1 MNQDST
7 QDAHT
12 QGMPTQ
18 DGRGS
23 APDAGDT
30 AGGAPHATPSRARR
44 VIDQIMQDASERE
57 RAIFSQRTFGDEP
70 ILRTGADLRREREA
84 TPPAPGATTTPAAPA
99 ATPTGTGTAG
109 AAGTHPAPLP
119 GASGREER
127 AALRRAAR
135 AELPPRPR
143 PTHDDALRQRSWLD
157 ELDAPLD
164 ADGPSSGWPYDGWSW
179 PHPDVAPAH
188 PRQGARKASARTG
201 SNLPQTL
208 RELRQLETE
217 PQPNGTRL
225 TGVSLFVAQAR
236 LAASY
241 EDDSAPSPFG
251 VRYRY
256 SVSYRDLSDE
266 ELRGYFAWRTAWR
279 AHREDRIPYTYGHI
293 LAAELVNGIGAEPGM
308 PCLQELVRLRD
319 RATELDADGMSS
331 GLAFD
336 ARRWIRDYA
345 VLHNLPAELATTADE
360 RAFAQAVATLRTA
373 ERAVLCETGARDLTP
388 KDMPA
393 HVPTDADVWKAMA
406 ALSSYN
412 VERSPFLRNNPQ
424 SAAAVGAAVFRAL
437 ARHCG
442 KRRKT
447 NLVDGLVGWES
458 NVGWFPF
465 PDLPCTLPK
474 ELPSPTYRIDAC
486 TRVTTLAGRWFIRR
500 GYEHAGKS
508 RDLGRI
514 LRAMDRQMREDWDDP
529 RTLKPRPLAK
539 YLEKIIVQASAE
551 QRQRELE
558 AESRKIT
565 IDLSKLGGIRAAAAT
580 TREALLVDEEIEDE
594 PAATTAPAPSSPAPT
609 ASAPMAHPVHAGEKN
624 AAPSVANPTATDG
637 TTATA
642 TSPAS
647 PNPVAA
653 ENGQTPCDLDFLEL
667 KVIARVSEG
676 KPFSDL
682 LGPGKPMASVLVDS
696 INEKL
701 FDELGDTAIEYVDGE
716 PRLVPD
722 YVEDVRDICGL

>member
-1 MNQDST
+1 MDQD
-7 QDAHT
+7 HK
-12 QGMPTQ
+12 QGGRTRGTSAQ
-18 DGRGS
+18 DGRGDS
-23 APDAGDT
+23 PAAID
-30 AGGAPHATPSRARR
+30 SRARQ
-44 VIDQIMQDASERE
+44 VIDRILQGASERE

-84 TPPAPGATTTPAAPA
+84 TASAAAPSAAPA
-99 ATPTGTGTAG
+99 DAG
-109 AAGTHPAPLP
+109 ATGMRPAPLP

-188 PRQGARKASARTG
+188 PRQGSRKASARAG

-208 RELRQLETE
+208 HELRQLETE
-217 PQPNGTRL
+217 PQSNGTRL

-256 SVSYRDLSDE
+256 SVSYRDLSNE

-308 PCLQELVRLRD
+308 PCLQELIRLHD

-345 VLHNLPAELATTADE
+345 VLHNLPAELATSADE

-373 ERAVLCETGARDLTP
+373 ERAVLCEAGARGLTP

-486 TRVTTLAGRWFIRR
+486 TRVTTLTGRWFIRR

-529 RTLKPRPLAK
+529 RALKPRPLAK

-551 QRQRELE
+551 QRQRELD
-558 AESRKIT
+558 AESRKIV

-594 PAATTAPAPSSPAPT
+594 PAAPAPAAPVPT
-609 ASAPMAHPVHAGEKN
+609 AQPSHAGEKG
-624 AAPSVANPTATDG
+624 AAPSA
-637 TTATA
+637 A
-642 TSPAS
+642 TSPLAGGTIS
-647 PNPVAA
+647 ADAPAA
-653 ENGQTPCDLDFLEL
+653 QGGPDDAAGGDMSCGLNGLEL
-667 KVIARVSEG
+667 EVIARVSEG
-676 KPFSDL
+676 RGFSDL
-682 LGPGKPMASVLVDS
+682 LGPGRPMASVLVDS

>member
-179 PHPDVAPAH
+179 PHPDVAPSH
-188 PRQGARKASARTG
+188 SRQGSRKASARAG

-293 LAAELVNGIGAEPGM
+293 LAAELVNGIGAKPGM

-319 RATELDADGMSS
+319 RATELDADGMAS

-345 VLHNLPAELATTADE
+345 VLHNLPAELATSADE

-373 ERAVLCETGARDLTP
+373 EQAVLCEAGARDLTP

-437 ARHCG
+437 AKHCG

-508 RDLGRI
+508 RELGRI
-514 LRAMDRQMREDWDDP
+514 LRAMDRQMREDWDNP
-529 RTLKPRPLAK
+529 RALKPRPLAK

-551 QRQRELE
+551 ERQRELE
-558 AESRKIT
+558 AESRKIV

-594 PAATTAPAPSSPAPT
+594 PATPAPT
-609 ASAPMAHPVHAGEKN
+609 PTPATPVPVAHPAYAGEKST
-624 AAPSVANPTATDG
+624 APSVANPTATDG
-637 TTATA
+637 TTAAA

-653 ENGQTPCDLDFLEL
+653 EDGQTPCGLDSLEL

-676 KPFSDL
+676 RPFSDL

-722 YVEDVRDICGL
+722 YVEDVRALCGL

>member
-1 MNQDST
+1 M
-7 QDAHT
+7 
-12 QGMPTQ
+12 
-18 DGRGS
+18 
-23 APDAGDT
+23 
-30 AGGAPHATPSRARR
+30 
-44 VIDQIMQDASERE
+44 
-57 RAIFSQRTFGDEP
+57 
-70 ILRTGADLRREREA
+70 
-84 TPPAPGATTTPAAPA
+84 
-99 ATPTGTGTAG
+99 
-109 AAGTHPAPLP
+109 
-119 GASGREER
+119 
-127 AALRRAAR
+127 
-135 AELPPRPR
+135 
-143 PTHDDALRQRSWLD
+143 
-157 ELDAPLD
+157 
-164 ADGPSSGWPYDGWSW
+164 
-179 PHPDVAPAH
+179 
-188 PRQGARKASARTG
+188 
-201 SNLPQTL
+201 
-208 RELRQLETE
+208 
-217 PQPNGTRL
+217 
-225 TGVSLFVAQAR
+225 SLFVAQAR
-236 LAASY
+236 LAAGY

-266 ELRGYFAWRTAWR
+266 ELRGYFSWRTAWR

-345 VLHNLPAELATTADE
+345 VLHNLPAELATSADE

-373 ERAVLCETGARDLTP
+373 ERAVLCEAGARGLTP

-424 SAAAVGAAVFRAL
+424 SAAAVGAAVFRTL
-437 ARHCG
+437 AKHCG

-458 NVGWFPF
+458 SVGWFPF

-486 TRVTTLAGRWFIRR
+486 TRVTTLAGRWFIYR
-500 GYEHAGKS
+500 GYEHVGKS

-529 RTLKPRPLAK
+529 RALKPRPLAK
-539 YLEKIIVQASAE
+539 YLEKIVVQASAE
-551 QRQRELE
+551 ERQRELE
-558 AESRKIT
+558 AESRKIV

-594 PAATTAPAPSSPAPT
+594 PAATTAPTPSSPAPVT
-609 ASAPMAHPVHAGEKN
+609 PAPVAQDAPSPQDASAPTAHPAHEGEKS
-624 AAPSVANPTATDG
+624 AAPSVATPTAADG
-637 TTATA
+637 TPAIV

-647 PNPVAA
+647 PSPVT
-653 ENGQTPCDLDFLEL
+653 EGDGQTPCGLDSLEL

>member
-1 MNQDST
+1 MRDERVR
-7 QDAHT
+7 
-12 QGMPTQ
+12 
-18 DGRGS
+18 DGRDGT
-23 APDAGDT
+23 PDEGD
-30 AGGAPHATPSRARR
+30 SRARQVLDR
-44 VIDQIMQDASERE
+44 IMRGASERE

-70 ILRTGADLRREREA
+70 ILRTGADLRRERKAAASAASETTSAAVHVHA
-84 TPPAPGATTTPAAPA
+84 THASRATHADAADARPV
-99 ATPTGTGTAG
+99 
-109 AAGTHPAPLP
+109 PLP
-119 GASGREER
+119 GAPGREER

-164 ADGPSSGWPYDGWSW
+164 ADEPSSGWPYDGWSW
-179 PHPDVAPAH
+179 PHPDAAPSR
-188 PRQGARKASARTG
+188 PRQGTRKTAARAND
-201 SNLPQTL
+201 NLPQTL

-217 PQPNGTRL
+217 SQPDGTRL
-225 TGVSLFVAQAR
+225 TGISLFVAQAR
-236 LAASY
+236 LAAGY

-256 SVSYRDLSDE
+256 SVSYRDLSND
-266 ELRGYFAWRTAWR
+266 ELRGYFAWRTTWR

-293 LAAELVNGIGAEPGM
+293 LAAELVNGVGVDPGM
-308 PCLQELVRLRD
+308 PCLKELIRLRD
-319 RATELDADGMSS
+319 RAAELDSDGMAS

-336 ARRWIRDYA
+336 ARHWIRDYA
-345 VLHNLPAELATTADE
+345 VLHNLPAEFATSADE

-373 ERAVLCETGARDLTP
+373 ERAALCEAGARDLTP
-388 KDMPA
+388 QDMPA
-393 HVPTDADVWKAMA
+393 HVPSDADVWKAMA

-486 TRVTTLAGRWFIRR
+486 TRVTTLTGRWFIRR

-529 RTLKPRPLAK
+529 RALKPRPLAK

-551 QRQRELE
+551 QRQRELD
-558 AESRKIT
+558 AESRKIV

-594 PAATTAPAPSSPAPT
+594 PATTPAPTPAPVAPAPA
-609 ASAPMAHPVHAGEKN
+609 AHPAYADEKS
-624 AAPSVANPTATDG
+624 AAPSA
-637 TTATA
+637 A
-642 TSPAS
+642 TSPLAGGTIS
-647 PNPVAA
+647 ADAPAA
-653 ENGQTPCDLDFLEL
+653 QGGPDDAAGGDMPCGLDGLEL
-667 KVIARVSEG
+667 EVIARVSEG
-676 KPFSDL
+676 RGFSDL
-682 LGPGKPMASVLVDS
+682 LGPGRPMASVLVDS

-716 PRLVPD
+716 PLLVPD

>member
-1 MNQDST
+1 M
-7 QDAHT
+7 
-12 QGMPTQ
+12 
-18 DGRGS
+18 
-23 APDAGDT
+23 
-30 AGGAPHATPSRARR
+30 ATSR
-44 VIDQIMQDASERE
+44 SC
-57 RAIFSQRTFGDEP
+57 
-70 ILRTGADLRREREA
+70 
-84 TPPAPGATTTPAAPA
+84 APA
-99 ATPTGTGTAG
+99 QTCV
-109 AAGTHPAPLP
+109 
-119 GASGREER
+119 ASARPR
-127 AALRRAAR
+127 RPQPHRPQPALRRAAR

-179 PHPDVAPAH
+179 PHPDVAPSH
-188 PRQGARKASARTG
+188 SRQGARKASARAG

-208 RELRQLETE
+208 RELRRLETE

-236 LAASY
+236 LAAGY

-345 VLHNLPAELATTADE
+345 VLHNLPAELATSADE

-373 ERAVLCETGARDLTP
+373 ERAVLSEAGARGLTP
-388 KDMPA
+388 KDMPT

-424 SAAAVGAAVFRAL
+424 SAAAVGAAAFRAL
-437 ARHCG
+437 AKHCG

-486 TRVTTLAGRWFIRR
+486 TRVTTLAGRWFIYR
-500 GYEHAGKS
+500 GYEHVGKS

-529 RTLKPRPLAK
+529 RALKPRPLAK

-551 QRQRELE
+551 ERQRELE
-558 AESRKIT
+558 AESRKIV

-594 PAATTAPAPSSPAPT
+594 PAATTAPTPSSPAPT

-624 AAPSVANPTATDG
+624 AAPSVANPTATDA
-637 TTATA
+637 TTAAA

-653 ENGQTPCDLDFLEL
+653 EDGQTPCGLDFLEL

-682 LGPGKPMASVLVDS
+682 LGLGKPMASVLVDS

>member
-1 MNQDST
+1 
-7 QDAHT
+7 
-12 QGMPTQ
+12 
-18 DGRGS
+18 
-23 APDAGDT
+23 
-30 AGGAPHATPSRARR
+30 
-44 VIDQIMQDASERE
+44 
-57 RAIFSQRTFGDEP
+57 
-70 ILRTGADLRREREA
+70 
-84 TPPAPGATTTPAAPA
+84 APA
-99 ATPTGTGTAG
+99 GQY
-109 AAGTHPAPLP
+109 APP
-119 GASGREER
+119 PRP
-127 AALRRAAR
+127 RRPP

-143 PTHDDALRQRSWLD
+143 PTHGDARRQRSWLD

-179 PHPDVAPAH
+179 PHPDAAPSR
-188 PRQGARKASARTG
+188 PRQDARKAAARAG

-208 RELRQLETE
+208 RELRRLETS
-217 PQPNGTRL
+217 PQLDGTRL
-225 TGVSLFVAQAR
+225 TGVSLFVAQAC
-236 LAASY
+236 LAADY

-256 SVSYRDLSDE
+256 SVSYRDLSNE
-266 ELRGYFAWRTAWR
+266 ELRGYFAWRTTWR

-293 LAAELVNGIGAEPGM
+293 LAAELVNGVGAKPGM
-308 PCLQELVRLRD
+308 PCLKELIRLRD
-319 RATELDADGMSS
+319 RAAELDSDGMASD
-331 GLAFD
+331 LAFD

-345 VLHNLPAELATTADE
+345 VLHNLPAELATSADE
-360 RAFAQAVATLRTA
+360 RAFAKAVATLRTA
-373 ERAVLCETGARDLTP
+373 ERAVLCEAGARDLTP
-388 KDMPA
+388 QDMPA
-393 HVPTDADVWKAMA
+393 HVPSDADVWKAMA

-529 RTLKPRPLAK
+529 RALKPRPLAK

-558 AESRKIT
+558 AESRKIV

-594 PAATTAPAPSSPAPT
+594 PAAPAPAAPVPT
-609 ASAPMAHPVHAGEKN
+609 AQPSHAGEKGI
-624 AAPSVANPTATDG
+624 APSA
-637 TTATA
+637 A
-642 TSPAS
+642 TSPLAGGTIS
-647 PNPVAA
+647 ADAPAA
-653 ENGQTPCDLDFLEL
+653 QGGPDDAAGGDMPCGLDELEL
-667 KVIARVSEG
+667 EVIARVSEG
-676 KPFSDL
+676 RGFSDL

-716 PRLVPD
+716 PRLVAD

>member
-1 MNQDST
+1 MRDERVR
-7 QDAHT
+7 
-12 QGMPTQ
+12 
-18 DGRGS
+18 DGRDGT
-23 APDAGDT
+23 PDEGD
-30 AGGAPHATPSRARR
+30 SRARQVLDR
-44 VIDQIMQDASERE
+44 IMRGASERE

-70 ILRTGADLRREREA
+70 ILRTGADLRRERKAAASAASETTSAAVHVHA
-84 TPPAPGATTTPAAPA
+84 THASRATHADAADA
-99 ATPTGTGTAG
+99 ADAR
-109 AAGTHPAPLP
+109 PAPLP

-188 PRQGARKASARTG
+188 PRQGSRKASARAG

-256 SVSYRDLSDE
+256 SVSYRDLSNE

-308 PCLQELVRLRD
+308 PCLQELIRLHD

-331 GLAFD
+331 GLALD

-345 VLHNLPAELATTADE
+345 VLHDLPAELATSADE

-373 ERAVLCETGARDLTP
+373 ERAVLCEAGARGLTP

-406 ALSSYN
+406 ALSTYN
-412 VERSPFLRNNPQ
+412 VERSPFLRNTPQ
-424 SAAAVGAAVFRAL
+424 PAAAVGAAAFRAL
-437 ARHCG
+437 AKHCG

-486 TRVTTLAGRWFIRR
+486 TRVTTLAGRWFICR

-529 RTLKPRPLAK
+529 RALKPRPLAK

-558 AESRKIT
+558 AESRKIV
-565 IDLSKLGGIRAAAAT
+565 IDLSKLGDIRAAAAT

-594 PAATTAPAPSSPAPT
+594 PAAPAPAAPVPT
-609 ASAPMAHPVHAGEKN
+609 AQPSHAGEKGV
-624 AAPSVANPTATDG
+624 APSA
-637 TTATA
+637 A
-642 TSPAS
+642 TSPLAGGTIS
-647 PNPVAA
+647 ADAPAA
-653 ENGQTPCDLDFLEL
+653 QGGPDDAAGGDMPCGLNGLEL
-667 KVIARVSEG
+667 EVIARVSEG
-676 KPFSDL
+676 RGFSDL
-682 LGPGKPMASVLVDS
+682 LGPGRPMASVLVDS

>member
-1 MNQDST
+1 MDQDPMR
-7 QDAHT
+7 DERVR
-12 QGMPTQ
+12 
-18 DGRGS
+18 DGRDGT
-23 APDAGDT
+23 PDEGD
-30 AGGAPHATPSRARR
+30 SRARQVLDR
-44 VIDQIMQDASERE
+44 IMRGASERE

-70 ILRTGADLRREREA
+70 ILRTGADLRRERKAAASAASETTSAAVHVHA
-84 TPPAPGATTTPAAPA
+84 THASRATHADAADARPV
-99 ATPTGTGTAG
+99 
-109 AAGTHPAPLP
+109 PLP
-119 GASGREER
+119 GAPGREER

-164 ADGPSSGWPYDGWSW
+164 ADEPSSGWPYDGWTW
-179 PHPDVAPAH
+179 PHPDAAPSR
-188 PRQGARKASARTG
+188 PRQGTRKTAARAND
-201 SNLPQTL
+201 NLPQTL
-208 RELRQLETE
+208 RELRRLETE
-217 PQPNGTRL
+217 SQPDGTRL
-225 TGVSLFVAQAR
+225 TGISLFVAQAR
-236 LAASY
+236 LAAGY

-256 SVSYRDLSDE
+256 NVSYRDLSND
-266 ELRGYFAWRTAWR
+266 ELRGYFAWRTTWR

-293 LAAELVNGIGAEPGM
+293 LAAELVNGVGVDPGM
-308 PCLQELVRLRD
+308 PCLKELIRLRD
-319 RATELDADGMSS
+319 RAAELDSDGMAS

-336 ARRWIRDYA
+336 ARHWIRDYA
-345 VLHNLPAELATTADE
+345 VLHNLPAEFATSADE

-373 ERAVLCETGARDLTP
+373 ERAVLCEAGARDLTP
-388 KDMPA
+388 QDMPA
-393 HVPTDADVWKAMA
+393 HVPSDADVWKAMA
-406 ALSSYN
+406 TLSSYN

-486 TRVTTLAGRWFIRR
+486 TRVTTLAGRWFICR

-529 RTLKPRPLAK
+529 RALKPRPLAK

-558 AESRKIT
+558 AESRKIV

-594 PAATTAPAPSSPAPT
+594 PNAPAPAAPVPAAPAPT
-609 ASAPMAHPVHAGEKN
+609 AQPSHAGEKGV
-624 AAPSVANPTATDG
+624 APSA
-637 TTATA
+637 A
-642 TSPAS
+642 TSPLAGGTIS
-647 PNPVAA
+647 ADAPAA
-653 ENGQTPCDLDFLEL
+653 QGGPDDAAGGDMSCGLNGLEL
-667 KVIARVSEG
+667 EVIARVSEG
-676 KPFSDL
+676 RGFSDL
-682 LGPGKPMASVLVDS
+682 LGPGRPMASVLVDS

>member
-1 MNQDST
+1 MRDERVR
-7 QDAHT
+7 
-12 QGMPTQ
+12 
-18 DGRGS
+18 DGRDGT
-23 APDAGDT
+23 PDEGD
-30 AGGAPHATPSRARR
+30 SRARQVLDR
-44 VIDQIMQDASERE
+44 IMRGASERE

-70 ILRTGADLRREREA
+70 ILRTGADLRRERKAAASAASETTSAAVHVHA
-84 TPPAPGATTTPAAPA
+84 THASRATHATHADAADA
-99 ATPTGTGTAG
+99 R
-109 AAGTHPAPLP
+109 PAPLP

-188 PRQGARKASARTG
+188 PRQGSRKASARAG

-208 RELRQLETE
+208 HELRQLETE

-256 SVSYRDLSDE
+256 SVSYRDLSNE

-308 PCLQELVRLRD
+308 PCLQELIRLHD

-345 VLHNLPAELATTADE
+345 VLHNLPAELATSADE

-373 ERAVLCETGARDLTP
+373 ERAVLCEAGARGLTP

-486 TRVTTLAGRWFIRR
+486 TRVTTLTGRWFIRR

-529 RTLKPRPLAK
+529 RALKPRPLAK

-551 QRQRELE
+551 QRQRELD
-558 AESRKIT
+558 AESRKIV

-594 PAATTAPAPSSPAPT
+594 PAAPAPAAPVPT
-609 ASAPMAHPVHAGEKN
+609 AQPSHAGEKG
-624 AAPSVANPTATDG
+624 AAPSA
-637 TTATA
+637 A
-642 TSPAS
+642 TSPLAGGDMS
-647 PNPVAA
+647 CGL
-653 ENGQTPCDLDFLEL
+653 NGLEL
-667 KVIARVSEG
+667 EVIARVSEG
-676 KPFSDL
+676 RGFSDL
-682 LGPGKPMASVLVDS
+682 LGPGRPMASVLVDS

>member
-1 MNQDST
+1 MDQDYK
-7 QDAHT
+7 
-12 QGMPTQ
+12 QGGRARGTSAQ
-18 DGRGS
+18 DGRGDS
-23 APDAGDT
+23 PAAID
-30 AGGAPHATPSRARR
+30 SRARQ
-44 VIDQIMQDASERE
+44 VIDRILQGASERE
-57 RAIFSQRTFGDEP
+57 RAIFSQRTFG
-70 ILRTGADLRREREA
+70 
-84 TPPAPGATTTPAAPA
+84 AAPA
-99 ATPTGTGTAG
+99 DAG
-109 AAGTHPAPLP
+109 ATGMRPTPLP

-188 PRQGARKASARTG
+188 PRQGFRKASARAG

-208 RELRQLETE
+208 RELRRLETE

-236 LAASY
+236 LAAGY

-345 VLHNLPAELATTADE
+345 VLHNLPAELATSADE

-373 ERAVLCETGARDLTP
+373 ERAVLCEAGARGLTP
-388 KDMPA
+388 EDMPA

-437 ARHCG
+437 AKHCG

-458 NVGWFPF
+458 SVGWFPF

-486 TRVTTLAGRWFIRR
+486 TRVTTLAGRWFIYR
-500 GYEHAGKS
+500 GYEHVGKS

-529 RTLKPRPLAK
+529 RALKPRPLAK
-539 YLEKIIVQASAE
+539 YLEKIVVQASAE
-551 QRQRELE
+551 ERRRELE
-558 AESRKIT
+558 AESRKIV

-637 TTATA
+637 TTEAA

-653 ENGQTPCDLDFLEL
+653 EDGQTPCGLDFLEL

>member
-1 MNQDST
+1 MYHRPMHDGHGDRLDDERSLDASDS
-7 QDAHT
+7 
-12 QGMPTQ
+12 
-18 DGRGS
+18 
-23 APDAGDT
+23 GD
-30 AGGAPHATPSRARR
+30 SRARK
-44 VIDQIMQDASERE
+44 VIDQIMQGASERE
-57 RAIFSQRTFGDEP
+57 RAIFSLRTFGDEP

-84 TPPAPGATTTPAAPA
+84 TPSAAPGAPTAVAPVEIPPSPPASDATGARPTPPSGAP
-99 ATPTGTGTAG
+99 
-109 AAGTHPAPLP
+109 
-119 GASGREER
+119 GREER
-127 AALRRAAR
+127 AALRLAAR
-135 AELPPRPR
+135 AELPPRPH
-143 PTHDDALRQRSWLD
+143 PTHGDARRQRSWLD

-179 PHPDVAPAH
+179 SHPDVTPSRA
-188 PRQGARKASARTG
+188 RQSDRGAGGHAG

-208 RELRQLETE
+208 RELRKLETS

-236 LAASY
+236 LAADY

-256 SVSYRDLSDE
+256 SVSYRDLSNE
-266 ELRGYFAWRTAWR
+266 ELRGYFAWRTTWR

-293 LAAELVNGIGAEPGM
+293 LAAELVNGVGVDPGM
-308 PCLQELVRLRD
+308 PCLKELIRLRD
-319 RATELDADGMSS
+319 RAAELDSDGMAS

-336 ARRWIRDYA
+336 ARRWTRDYA
-345 VLHNLPAELATTADE
+345 VLHNLPAEFATSADE

-373 ERAVLCETGARDLTP
+373 EQAVLCEAGARDLTP

-393 HVPTDADVWKAMA
+393 HVPSDADVWKAMT

-594 PAATTAPAPSSPAPT
+594 PATPPPTPAPVAPAPAAHT
-609 ASAPMAHPVHAGEKN
+609 AYAGEKS
-624 AAPSVANPTATDG
+624 AAPSVANPTAADG
-637 TTATA
+637 TTAAA

-647 PNPVAA
+647 PSPVT
-653 ENGQTPCDLDFLEL
+653 EEDGQTPCGLDSLEL

-676 KPFSDL
+676 RPFSDL

>member
-1 MNQDST
+1 MRDERVR
-7 QDAHT
+7 
-12 QGMPTQ
+12 
-18 DGRGS
+18 DGRDGT
-23 APDAGDT
+23 PDEGD
-30 AGGAPHATPSRARR
+30 SRARQVLDR
-44 VIDQIMQDASERE
+44 IMRGASERE

-70 ILRTGADLRREREA
+70 ILRTGADLRRERKAAASAASETTSAAAHAHA
-84 TPPAPGATTTPAAPA
+84 THASRADAADA
-99 ATPTGTGTAG
+99 ADARPV
-109 AAGTHPAPLP
+109 PLP
-119 GASGREER
+119 GAPGREER

-135 AELPPRPR
+135 AELPPRPH
-143 PTHDDALRQRSWLD
+143 PTHGDARRQRNWLD

-164 ADGPSSGWPYDGWSW
+164 ADGPSSGWPYDGWTW
-179 PHPDVAPAH
+179 PHPDAAPSR
-188 PRQGARKASARTG
+188 PRQGTRKTAARAND
-201 SNLPQTL
+201 NLPQTL

-217 PQPNGTRL
+217 SQPDGTRL
-225 TGVSLFVAQAR
+225 TGISLFVAQAR
-236 LAASY
+236 LAAGY

-256 SVSYRDLSDE
+256 SVSYRDLSND
-266 ELRGYFAWRTAWR
+266 ELRGYFAWRTTWR

-293 LAAELVNGIGAEPGM
+293 LAAELVNGVGVDPGM
-308 PCLQELVRLRD
+308 PCLKELIRLRD
-319 RATELDADGMSS
+319 RAAELDSDGMAS

-336 ARRWIRDYA
+336 ARHWIRDYA
-345 VLHNLPAELATTADE
+345 VLHNLPAEFATSADE

-373 ERAVLCETGARDLTP
+373 ERAVLCEAGARDLTP
-388 KDMPA
+388 QDMPA
-393 HVPTDADVWKAMA
+393 HVPSDADVWKAMA

-474 ELPSPTYRIDAC
+474 ELPPPTYRIDAC

-529 RTLKPRPLAK
+529 RALKPRPLAK

-551 QRQRELE
+551 QRQRELD
-558 AESRKIT
+558 AESRKIV

-594 PAATTAPAPSSPAPT
+594 PNAPAPAAPVPAAPAPT
-609 ASAPMAHPVHAGEKN
+609 AQPSHAGEKGV
-624 AAPSVANPTATDG
+624 APSA
-637 TTATA
+637 A
-642 TSPAS
+642 TSPLAGGTIS
-647 PNPVAA
+647 ADAPAA
-653 ENGQTPCDLDFLEL
+653 QGGPDDAAGGDMPCGLDGLEL
-667 KVIARVSEG
+667 EVIARVSEG
-676 KPFSDL
+676 RGFSDL
-682 LGPGKPMASVLVDS
+682 LGPGRPMASVLVDS

-716 PRLVPD
+716 PLLVPD

>member
-1 MNQDST
+1 MHDGHGDRLDDERSLDASDS
-7 QDAHT
+7 
-12 QGMPTQ
+12 
-18 DGRGS
+18 
-23 APDAGDT
+23 GD
-30 AGGAPHATPSRARR
+30 SRARK
-44 VIDQIMQDASERE
+44 VIDQIMQGASERE
-57 RAIFSQRTFGDEP
+57 RAIFSLRTFGDEP

-84 TPPAPGATTTPAAPA
+84 TPSAAPGAPTAVAPVEIPPSPPASDATGARPTPPSGD
-99 ATPTGTGTAG
+99 P
-109 AAGTHPAPLP
+109 
-119 GASGREER
+119 GREER
-127 AALRRAAR
+127 AALRLAAR
-135 AELPPRPR
+135 AELPPRPH
-143 PTHDDALRQRSWLD
+143 PTHGDARRQRSWLD

-179 PHPDVAPAH
+179 SHPDVTPSRA
-188 PRQGARKASARTG
+188 RQSGRGAGGHAG

-208 RELRQLETE
+208 RELRKLETS

-236 LAASY
+236 LAADY

-256 SVSYRDLSDE
+256 SVSYRDLSNE
-266 ELRGYFAWRTAWR
+266 ELRGYFAWRTTWR

-293 LAAELVNGIGAEPGM
+293 LAAELVNGVGVDPGM
-308 PCLQELVRLRD
+308 PCLKELIRLRD
-319 RATELDADGMSS
+319 RAAELDSDGMAS

-345 VLHNLPAELATTADE
+345 VLHNLPAEFATSADE

-373 ERAVLCETGARDLTP
+373 ERAVLCEAGARDLTP
-388 KDMPA
+388 QDMPA
-393 HVPTDADVWKAMA
+393 HVPSDADVWKAMA

-442 KRRKT
+442 ERRKT

-529 RTLKPRPLAK
+529 RALKPRPLAK
-539 YLEKIIVQASAE
+539 YLEKIVVQASAE
-551 QRQRELE
+551 ERQRELE
-558 AESRKIT
+558 AESRKIV
-565 IDLSKLGGIRAAAAT
+565 IDLSKLGDIRAAAAT

-594 PAATTAPAPSSPAPT
+594 PTATTAPTPSSPAPT
-609 ASAPMAHPVHAGEKN
+609 ASAPMDHPAHAGEKN

-637 TTATA
+637 TTEAA

-653 ENGQTPCDLDFLEL
+653 EDGQTPCSLDFLEL

>member
-1 MNQDST
+1 
-7 QDAHT
+7 
-12 QGMPTQ
+12 
-18 DGRGS
+18 
-23 APDAGDT
+23 
-30 AGGAPHATPSRARR
+30 
-44 VIDQIMQDASERE
+44 
-57 RAIFSQRTFGDEP
+57 
-70 ILRTGADLRREREA
+70 
-84 TPPAPGATTTPAAPA
+84 
-99 ATPTGTGTAG
+99 
-109 AAGTHPAPLP
+109 
-119 GASGREER
+119 
-127 AALRRAAR
+127 
-135 AELPPRPR
+135 
-143 PTHDDALRQRSWLD
+143 
-157 ELDAPLD
+157 
-164 ADGPSSGWPYDGWSW
+164 
-179 PHPDVAPAH
+179 
-188 PRQGARKASARTG
+188 
-201 SNLPQTL
+201 
-208 RELRQLETE
+208 
-217 PQPNGTRL
+217 
-225 TGVSLFVAQAR
+225 
-236 LAASY
+236 
-241 EDDSAPSPFG
+241 
-251 VRYRY
+251 
-256 SVSYRDLSDE
+256 
-266 ELRGYFAWRTAWR
+266 
-279 AHREDRIPYTYGHI
+279 
-293 LAAELVNGIGAEPGM
+293 
-308 PCLQELVRLRD
+308 
-319 RATELDADGMSS
+319 
-331 GLAFD
+331 
-336 ARRWIRDYA
+336 
-345 VLHNLPAELATTADE
+345 
-360 RAFAQAVATLRTA
+360 RTA
-373 ERAVLCETGARDLTP
+373 ERAVLCEAGARDLTP
-388 KDMPA
+388 QDMPA
-393 HVPTDADVWKAMA
+393 HVPSDADVWKAMA

-529 RTLKPRPLAK
+529 RALKPRPLAK

-609 ASAPMAHPVHAGEKN
+609 ASAPMAHPAHAGEKS
-624 AAPSVANPTATDG
+624 AAPSVANPTAADG
-637 TTATA
+637 TTAAA

-647 PNPVAA
+647 PSPVT
-653 ENGQTPCDLDFLEL
+653 EEDGQTPCGLDSLEL

-676 KPFSDL
+676 RPFSDL

>member
-1 MNQDST
+1 MRDERVR
-7 QDAHT
+7 
-12 QGMPTQ
+12 
-18 DGRGS
+18 DGRDGT
-23 APDAGDT
+23 PDEGD
-30 AGGAPHATPSRARR
+30 SRARQVLDR
-44 VIDQIMQDASERE
+44 IMRGASERE

-70 ILRTGADLRREREA
+70 ILRTGADLRRERKAAASAASETTSAAVHVHA
-84 TPPAPGATTTPAAPA
+84 THASRATHATHADAADA
-99 ATPTGTGTAG
+99 R
-109 AAGTHPAPLP
+109 PAPLP

-164 ADGPSSGWPYDGWSW
+164 ADEPSSGWPYDGWTW
-179 PHPDVAPAH
+179 PHPDAAPSR
-188 PRQGARKASARTG
+188 PRQGTRKTAARAND
-201 SNLPQTL
+201 NLPQTL

-217 PQPNGTRL
+217 SQPDGTRL
-225 TGVSLFVAQAR
+225 TGISLFVAQAR
-236 LAASY
+236 LAAGY

-256 SVSYRDLSDE
+256 SVSYRDLSND
-266 ELRGYFAWRTAWR
+266 ELRGYFAWRTTWR

-293 LAAELVNGIGAEPGM
+293 LAAELVNGVGVDPGM
-308 PCLQELVRLRD
+308 PCLKELIRLRD
-319 RATELDADGMSS
+319 RAAELDSDGMAS

-336 ARRWIRDYA
+336 ARHWIRDYA
-345 VLHNLPAELATTADE
+345 VLHNLPAEFATSADE

-373 ERAVLCETGARDLTP
+373 ERAVLCEAGARDLTP
-388 KDMPA
+388 QDMPA
-393 HVPTDADVWKAMA
+393 HVPSDADVWKAMA

-529 RTLKPRPLAK
+529 RALKPRPLAK

-551 QRQRELE
+551 QRQRELD
-558 AESRKIT
+558 AESRKIV

-594 PAATTAPAPSSPAPT
+594 PNAPAPAAPVPT
-609 ASAPMAHPVHAGEKN
+609 AQPSHAGEKG
-624 AAPSVANPTATDG
+624 AAPSA
-637 TTATA
+637 A
-642 TSPAS
+642 TSPLAGGTIS
-647 PNPVAA
+647 ADAPAA
-653 ENGQTPCDLDFLEL
+653 QGGPDDAAGGDMSCGLNGLEL
-667 KVIARVSEG
+667 EVIARVSEG
-676 KPFSDL
+676 RGFSDL
-682 LGPGKPMASVLVDS
+682 LGPGRPMASVLVDS

>member
-1 MNQDST
+1 MRDERVR
-7 QDAHT
+7 
-12 QGMPTQ
+12 
-18 DGRGS
+18 DGRDGT
-23 APDAGDT
+23 PDEGD
-30 AGGAPHATPSRARR
+30 SRARQVLDR
-44 VIDQIMQDASERE
+44 IMRGASERE
-57 RAIFSQRTFGDEP
+57 RAIFSQRPFGDEP
-70 ILRTGADLRREREA
+70 ILRTGADLRRERKAAASAASETTSAAVHVHA
-84 TPPAPGATTTPAAPA
+84 THASRATHADAADA
-99 ATPTGTGTAG
+99 ADAR
-109 AAGTHPAPLP
+109 PAPLP

-188 PRQGARKASARTG
+188 PRQGSRKASARAG

-256 SVSYRDLSDE
+256 SVSYRDLSNE

-308 PCLQELVRLRD
+308 PCLQELIRLHD

-331 GLAFD
+331 GLALD

-345 VLHNLPAELATTADE
+345 VLHDLPAELATSADE

-373 ERAVLCETGARDLTP
+373 ERAVLCEAGARGLTP

-424 SAAAVGAAVFRAL
+424 SAAAVGAAAFRAL
-437 ARHCG
+437 AKHCG

-486 TRVTTLAGRWFIRR
+486 TRVTTLAGRWFICR

-529 RTLKPRPLAK
+529 RALKPRPLAK

-558 AESRKIT
+558 AESRKIV
-565 IDLSKLGGIRAAAAT
+565 IDLSKLGDIRAAAAT

-594 PAATTAPAPSSPAPT
+594 PAAPAPAAPVPT
-609 ASAPMAHPVHAGEKN
+609 AQPSHAGEKGV
-624 AAPSVANPTATDG
+624 APSA
-637 TTATA
+637 A
-642 TSPAS
+642 TSPLAGGTIS
-647 PNPVAA
+647 ADAPAA
-653 ENGQTPCDLDFLEL
+653 QGGPDDAAGGDMPCGLNGLEL
-667 KVIARVSEG
+667 EVIARVSEG
-676 KPFSDL
+676 RGFSDL
-682 LGPGKPMASVLVDS
+682 LGPGRPMASVLVDS

>member
-1 MNQDST
+1 MDQDYKQRGRARGTS
-7 QDAHT
+7 A
-12 QGMPTQ
+12 Q
-18 DGRGS
+18 DGRDDS
-23 APDAGDT
+23 PAAID
-30 AGGAPHATPSRARR
+30 SRARQ
-44 VIDQIMQDASERE
+44 VIDRILQGASERE

-84 TPPAPGATTTPAAPA
+84 AASAAAPSAAPA
-99 ATPTGTGTAG
+99 DAG
-109 AAGTHPAPLP
+109 ATGMRPAPLP

-135 AELPPRPR
+135 AELPPRPH
-143 PTHDDALRQRSWLD
+143 PTHGDARRQRSWLD

-164 ADGPSSGWPYDGWSW
+164 ADGLSSGWPYDGWSW
-179 PHPDVAPAH
+179 SHPDVTPSRA
-188 PRQGARKASARTG
+188 RQSDRGAGGHAGR
-201 SNLPQTL
+201 NLPQTL
-208 RELRQLETE
+208 RELRKLETS

-236 LAASY
+236 LAADY

-256 SVSYRDLSDE
+256 SVSYRDLSNE

-345 VLHNLPAELATTADE
+345 VLHNLPAELATSADE

-373 ERAVLCETGARDLTP
+373 ERAVLCEAGARGLTP

-437 ARHCG
+437 AKHCG
-442 KRRKT
+442 RRRKT

-458 NVGWFPF
+458 SVGWFPF

-486 TRVTTLAGRWFIRR
+486 TRVTTLAGRWFIYR
-500 GYEHAGKS
+500 GYEHVGKS

-529 RTLKPRPLAK
+529 RALKPRPLAK
-539 YLEKIIVQASAE
+539 YLEKIVVQASAE
-551 QRQRELE
+551 ERQRELE
-558 AESRKIT
+558 AESRKIV

-594 PAATTAPAPSSPAPT
+594 PTATTAPAPSSPAPT

-637 TTATA
+637 TTEAA
-642 TSPAS
+642 TSPTS
-647 PNPVAA
+647 PNPVTA
-653 ENGQTPCDLDFLEL
+653 EDGQTPCGLDFLEL

>member
-1 MNQDST
+1 MRDERVR
-7 QDAHT
+7 
-12 QGMPTQ
+12 
-18 DGRGS
+18 DGRDGT
-23 APDAGDT
+23 PDEGD
-30 AGGAPHATPSRARR
+30 SRARQVLDR
-44 VIDQIMQDASERE
+44 IMRGASERE

-70 ILRTGADLRREREA
+70 ILRTGADLRRERKAAASAASETTSAAVHVHA
-84 TPPAPGATTTPAAPA
+84 THASRATHADAADARPV
-99 ATPTGTGTAG
+99 
-109 AAGTHPAPLP
+109 PLP
-119 GASGREER
+119 GAPGREER

-164 ADGPSSGWPYDGWSW
+164 ADEPSSGWPYDGWTW
-179 PHPDVAPAH
+179 PHPDAAPSR
-188 PRQGARKASARTG
+188 PRQGTRKTAARAGR
-201 SNLPQTL
+201 NLPQTL
-208 RELRQLETE
+208 RELRRLETE
-217 PQPNGTRL
+217 SQPDGTRL
-225 TGVSLFVAQAR
+225 TGISLFVAQAR
-236 LAASY
+236 LAAGY

-256 SVSYRDLSDE
+256 NVSYRDLSND
-266 ELRGYFAWRTAWR
+266 ELRGYFAWRTTWR

-293 LAAELVNGIGAEPGM
+293 LAAELVNGVGVDPGM
-308 PCLQELVRLRD
+308 PCLKELIRLRD
-319 RATELDADGMSS
+319 RAAELDSDGMAS

-336 ARRWIRDYA
+336 ARHWIRDYA
-345 VLHNLPAELATTADE
+345 VLHNLPAEFATSADE

-373 ERAVLCETGARDLTP
+373 ERAVLCEAGARDLTP
-388 KDMPA
+388 QDMPA
-393 HVPTDADVWKAMA
+393 HVPSDADVWKAMA
-406 ALSSYN
+406 TLSSYN

-486 TRVTTLAGRWFIRR
+486 TRVTTLAGRWFICR

-529 RTLKPRPLAK
+529 RALKPRPLAK

-551 QRQRELE
+551 ERQRELE
-558 AESRKIT
+558 AESRKIV

-594 PAATTAPAPSSPAPT
+594 PAAPAPAAPVPT
-609 ASAPMAHPVHAGEKN
+609 AQPSHAGEKGV
-624 AAPSVANPTATDG
+624 APSA
-637 TTATA
+637 A
-642 TSPAS
+642 TSPLAGGTIS
-647 PNPVAA
+647 ADAPAA
-653 ENGQTPCDLDFLEL
+653 QGGPDDAAGGDMSCGLNGLEL
-667 KVIARVSEG
+667 EVIARVSEG
-676 KPFSDL
+676 RGFSDL
-682 LGPGKPMASVLVDS
+682 LGPGRPMASVLVDS

>member
-1 MNQDST
+1 MYHRPMHDGHGDRLDDERSLDASDS
-7 QDAHT
+7 
-12 QGMPTQ
+12 
-18 DGRGS
+18 
-23 APDAGDT
+23 GD
-30 AGGAPHATPSRARR
+30 SRARK
-44 VIDQIMQDASERE
+44 VIDQIMQGASERE

-84 TPPAPGATTTPAAPA
+84 TPSAAPGAPTAVAPVETPPAPPA
-99 ATPTGTGTAG
+99 SDVTGAR
-109 AAGTHPAPLP
+109 PVPLP
-119 GASGREER
+119 GAPGREER

-143 PTHDDALRQRSWLD
+143 PTHGDALRQRSWLD

-164 ADGPSSGWPYDGWSW
+164 ADGPSSGWPYDGWTW
-179 PHPDVAPAH
+179 PHPDAAPSRA
-188 PRQGARKASARTG
+188 RQSDRGAGGHAGR
-201 SNLPQTL
+201 NLPQPL
-208 RELRQLETE
+208 RELRRLETE
-217 PQPNGTRL
+217 PQLDGTRL

-236 LAASY
+236 LAADY

-256 SVSYRDLSDE
+256 SVSYRDLSNE

-293 LAAELVNGIGAEPGM
+293 LAAELVNGVGAKPGM
-308 PCLQELVRLRD
+308 PCLQELIHLRE
-319 RATELDADGMSS
+319 RAAELDSDEAAS

-345 VLHNLPAELATTADE
+345 VLHNLPAEFATSADE

-373 ERAVLCETGARDLTP
+373 ERAVLCEAGARDLTP
-388 KDMPA
+388 QDMPA
-393 HVPTDADVWKAMA
+393 HVPSDADVWKAMA

-529 RTLKPRPLAK
+529 RALKPRPLAK

-558 AESRKIT
+558 AESRKIV

-594 PAATTAPAPSSPAPT
+594 PATTAEATPIAQPAGS
-609 ASAPMAHPVHAGEKN
+609 GEKS
-624 AAPSVANPTATDG
+624 AA
-637 TTATA
+637 
-642 TSPAS
+642 
-647 PNPVAA
+647 PVAA
-653 ENGQTPCDLDFLEL
+653 ASPATSNMPAAATSATQPDPTTAVGDDMPCGLDELEL
-667 KVIARVSEG
+667 EVIARVSEG
-676 KPFSDL
+676 RGFSDL

>member
-1 MNQDST
+1 M
-7 QDAHT
+7 
-12 QGMPTQ
+12 
-18 DGRGS
+18 
-23 APDAGDT
+23 
-30 AGGAPHATPSRARR
+30 
-44 VIDQIMQDASERE
+44 
-57 RAIFSQRTFGDEP
+57 
-70 ILRTGADLRREREA
+70 
-84 TPPAPGATTTPAAPA
+84 
-99 ATPTGTGTAG
+99 
-109 AAGTHPAPLP
+109 
-119 GASGREER
+119 
-127 AALRRAAR
+127 
-135 AELPPRPR
+135 
-143 PTHDDALRQRSWLD
+143 
-157 ELDAPLD
+157 
-164 ADGPSSGWPYDGWSW
+164 
-179 PHPDVAPAH
+179 
-188 PRQGARKASARTG
+188 
-201 SNLPQTL
+201 
-208 RELRQLETE
+208 
-217 PQPNGTRL
+217 
-225 TGVSLFVAQAR
+225 
-236 LAASY
+236 
-241 EDDSAPSPFG
+241 
-251 VRYRY
+251 
-256 SVSYRDLSDE
+256 
-266 ELRGYFAWRTAWR
+266 
-279 AHREDRIPYTYGHI
+279 
-293 LAAELVNGIGAEPGM
+293 
-308 PCLQELVRLRD
+308 
-319 RATELDADGMSS
+319 
-331 GLAFD
+331 
-336 ARRWIRDYA
+336 
-345 VLHNLPAELATTADE
+345 LHNLPAELATSADE

-373 ERAVLCETGARDLTP
+373 EQAVLCEAGARDLTP

-437 ARHCG
+437 AKHCG

-458 NVGWFPF
+458 SVGWFPF

-486 TRVTTLAGRWFIRR
+486 TRVTTLAGRWFIYR
-500 GYEHAGKS
+500 GYEHVGKS

-529 RTLKPRPLAK
+529 RALKPRPLAK

-551 QRQRELE
+551 ERQRELE
-558 AESRKIT
+558 AESRKIV

-637 TTATA
+637 TTEAA

-653 ENGQTPCDLDFLEL
+653 EDGQTPCGLDFLEL

>member
-1 MNQDST
+1 MDQDPMR
-7 QDAHT
+7 DERVR
-12 QGMPTQ
+12 
-18 DGRGS
+18 DGRDGT
-23 APDAGDT
+23 PDEGD
-30 AGGAPHATPSRARR
+30 SRARQVLDR
-44 VIDQIMQDASERE
+44 IMRGASERE

-70 ILRTGADLRREREA
+70 ILRTGADLRRERKAAASAASETTSAAAHAHA
-84 TPPAPGATTTPAAPA
+84 THASRADAADA
-99 ATPTGTGTAG
+99 ADARPV
-109 AAGTHPAPLP
+109 PLP
-119 GASGREER
+119 GAPGREER

-135 AELPPRPR
+135 AELPPRPH

-164 ADGPSSGWPYDGWSW
+164 ADGPSSGWPYEGWSW

-188 PRQGARKASARTG
+188 PRQGSRKASARAG

-217 PQPNGTRL
+217 PQPDGTRL

-236 LAASY
+236 LAAGY

-256 SVSYRDLSDE
+256 SVSYRDLSNE
-266 ELRGYFAWRTAWR
+266 ELRGYFAWRAAWR
-279 AHREDRIPYTYGHI
+279 AHHEDRIPYTYGHI
-293 LAAELVNGIGAEPGM
+293 LAAELVNGIGAKPGM

-319 RATELDADGMSS
+319 RATELDADGAAS
-331 GLAFD
+331 GLALD

-345 VLHNLPAELATTADE
+345 VLHDLPAEFATSADE

-373 ERAVLCETGARDLTP
+373 ERAVLCEAGARDLTP
-388 KDMPA
+388 QDMPA
-393 HVPTDADVWKAMA
+393 HVPSDADVWKAMA

-486 TRVTTLAGRWFIRR
+486 TRVTTLAGRWFICR

-529 RTLKPRPLAK
+529 RALKPRPLAK

-558 AESRKIT
+558 AESRKIV

-594 PAATTAPAPSSPAPT
+594 PAAPAPAAPVPT
-609 ASAPMAHPVHAGEKN
+609 AQPSHAGEKGV
-624 AAPSVANPTATDG
+624 APSA
-637 TTATA
+637 A
-642 TSPAS
+642 TSPLAGGIIS
-647 PNPVAA
+647 ADAPAA
-653 ENGQTPCDLDFLEL
+653 QGGPDDAAGGDMSCGLNGLEL
-667 KVIARVSEG
+667 EVIARVSEG
-676 KPFSDL
+676 RGFSDL
-682 LGPGKPMASVLVDS
+682 LGPGRPMASVLVDS

>member
-1 MNQDST
+1 MRDERVR
-7 QDAHT
+7 
-12 QGMPTQ
+12 
-18 DGRGS
+18 DGRDGT
-23 APDAGDT
+23 PDEGD
-30 AGGAPHATPSRARR
+30 SRARQVLDR
-44 VIDQIMQDASERE
+44 IMRGASERE

-70 ILRTGADLRREREA
+70 ILRTGADLRRERKAAASAASETTSAAAHAHA
-84 TPPAPGATTTPAAPA
+84 THASRATHADAADARPV
-99 ATPTGTGTAG
+99 
-109 AAGTHPAPLP
+109 PLP
-119 GASGREER
+119 GTSGREER

-143 PTHDDALRQRSWLD
+143 PTHGDALRQRSWLD

-164 ADGPSSGWPYDGWSW
+164 ADGPSSGWPYDGWTW
-179 PHPDVAPAH
+179 PHPDAAPSRA
-188 PRQGARKASARTG
+188 RQSDRGAGGHAGR
-201 SNLPQTL
+201 NLPQPL
-208 RELRQLETE
+208 RELRRLETE
-217 PQPNGTRL
+217 PQLDGTRL

-236 LAASY
+236 LAADY

-256 SVSYRDLSDE
+256 SVSYRDLSNE

-293 LAAELVNGIGAEPGM
+293 LAAELVNGVGAKPGM
-308 PCLQELVRLRD
+308 PCLQELIRLRD
-319 RATELDADGMSS
+319 RAAELDSDGMAS

-345 VLHNLPAELATTADE
+345 VLHNLPAEFATSADE

-373 ERAVLCETGARDLTP
+373 EWAVLCEAGARDLTP
-388 KDMPA
+388 QDMPA
-393 HVPTDADVWKAMA
+393 HVPSDADVWKAMA

-529 RTLKPRPLAK
+529 RALKPRPLAK
-539 YLEKIIVQASAE
+539 YLEKIVVQASAE

-558 AESRKIT
+558 AESRKIV

-594 PAATTAPAPSSPAPT
+594 PAAPAPAAPAPAAPAPT
-609 ASAPMAHPVHAGEKN
+609 AQPSHAGEKGVT
-624 AAPSVANPTATDG
+624 PSA
-637 TTATA
+637 A
-642 TSPAS
+642 TSPLTGGTISADA
-647 PNPVAA
+647 PAA
-653 ENGQTPCDLDFLEL
+653 QGGPDDAAGGDMPCGLDGLEL
-667 KVIARVSEG
+667 EVIARVSEG
-676 KPFSDL
+676 RGFSDL

-716 PRLVPD
+716 PRLVAD

>member
-1 MNQDST
+1 MRDERVR
-7 QDAHT
+7 
-12 QGMPTQ
+12 
-18 DGRGS
+18 DGRDGT
-23 APDAGDT
+23 PDEGD
-30 AGGAPHATPSRARR
+30 SRARQVLDR
-44 VIDQIMQDASERE
+44 IMRGASERE

-70 ILRTGADLRREREA
+70 ILRTGADLRRERKAAASAASETTSAAVHVHA
-84 TPPAPGATTTPAAPA
+84 THASRATHADAADARPV
-99 ATPTGTGTAG
+99 
-109 AAGTHPAPLP
+109 PLP
-119 GASGREER
+119 GAPGREER

-164 ADGPSSGWPYDGWSW
+164 ADEPSSGWPYDGWTW
-179 PHPDVAPAH
+179 PHPDAAPSR
-188 PRQGARKASARTG
+188 PRQGTRKTAARAND
-201 SNLPQTL
+201 NLPQTL
-208 RELRQLETE
+208 RELRRLETE
-217 PQPNGTRL
+217 SQPDGTRL
-225 TGVSLFVAQAR
+225 TGISLFVAQAR
-236 LAASY
+236 LAAGY

-256 SVSYRDLSDE
+256 NVSYRDLSND
-266 ELRGYFAWRTAWR
+266 ELRGYFAWRTTWR

-293 LAAELVNGIGAEPGM
+293 LAAELVNGVGVDPGM
-308 PCLQELVRLRD
+308 PCLKELIRLRD
-319 RATELDADGMSS
+319 RAAELDSDGMAS

-336 ARRWIRDYA
+336 ARHWIRDYA
-345 VLHNLPAELATTADE
+345 VLHNLPAEFATSADE

-373 ERAVLCETGARDLTP
+373 ERAVLCEAGARDLTP
-388 KDMPA
+388 QDMPA
-393 HVPTDADVWKAMA
+393 HVPSDADVWKAMA
-406 ALSSYN
+406 TLSSYN

-486 TRVTTLAGRWFIRR
+486 TRVTTLAGRWFICR

-529 RTLKPRPLAK
+529 RALKPRPLAK

-558 AESRKIT
+558 AESRKIV

-594 PAATTAPAPSSPAPT
+594 PNAPAPAAPVPAAPAPT
-609 ASAPMAHPVHAGEKN
+609 AQPSHAGEKGV
-624 AAPSVANPTATDG
+624 APSA
-637 TTATA
+637 A
-642 TSPAS
+642 TSPLAGGTIS
-647 PNPVAA
+647 ADAPAA
-653 ENGQTPCDLDFLEL
+653 QGGPDDAAGGDMSCGLNGLEL
-667 KVIARVSEG
+667 EVIARVSEG
-676 KPFSDL
+676 RGFSDL
-682 LGPGKPMASVLVDS
+682 LGPGRPMASVLVDS

>member
-1 MNQDST
+1 MRDERVR
-7 QDAHT
+7 
-12 QGMPTQ
+12 
-18 DGRGS
+18 DGRDGT
-23 APDAGDT
+23 PDEGD
-30 AGGAPHATPSRARR
+30 SRARQVLDR
-44 VIDQIMQDASERE
+44 IMRGASERE

-70 ILRTGADLRREREA
+70 ILRTGADLRRERKAAASAASETTSAAVHVHA
-84 TPPAPGATTTPAAPA
+84 THASRATHADAADA
-99 ATPTGTGTAG
+99 ADAR
-109 AAGTHPAPLP
+109 PAPLP

-188 PRQGARKASARTG
+188 PRQGSRKASARAG

-256 SVSYRDLSDE
+256 SVSYRDLSNE

-308 PCLQELVRLRD
+308 PCLQELIRLHD

-331 GLAFD
+331 GLALD

-345 VLHNLPAELATTADE
+345 VLHDLPAELATSADE

-373 ERAVLCETGARDLTP
+373 ERAVLCEAGARGLTP

-424 SAAAVGAAVFRAL
+424 SAAAVGAAAFRAL
-437 ARHCG
+437 AKHCG

-486 TRVTTLAGRWFIRR
+486 TRVTTLAGRWFICR

-529 RTLKPRPLAK
+529 RALKPRPLAK

-558 AESRKIT
+558 AESRKIV
-565 IDLSKLGGIRAAAAT
+565 IDLSKLGDIRAAAAT

-594 PAATTAPAPSSPAPT
+594 PAAPAPAAPVPT
-609 ASAPMAHPVHAGEKN
+609 AQPSHAGEKGV
-624 AAPSVANPTATDG
+624 APSA
-637 TTATA
+637 A
-642 TSPAS
+642 TSPLAGGTIS
-647 PNPVAA
+647 ADAPAA
-653 ENGQTPCDLDFLEL
+653 QGGPDDAAGGDMPCGLNGLEL
-667 KVIARVSEG
+667 EVIARVSEG
-676 KPFSDL
+676 RGFSDL
-682 LGPGKPMASVLVDS
+682 LGPGRPMASVLVDS

>member
-1 MNQDST
+1 MYHRPMHDGHGDRFDDERSLDASDS
-7 QDAHT
+7 
-12 QGMPTQ
+12 
-18 DGRGS
+18 
-23 APDAGDT
+23 GD
-30 AGGAPHATPSRARR
+30 SRARK
-44 VIDQIMQDASERE
+44 VIDQIMQGASERE

-70 ILRTGADLRREREA
+70 ILRTCADLRREREA
-84 TPPAPGATTTPAAPA
+84 TPSAAPGAPTAVAPVETPPAPPA
-99 ATPTGTGTAG
+99 SDVTGAR
-109 AAGTHPAPLP
+109 PVPLP
-119 GASGREER
+119 GAPGREER

-143 PTHDDALRQRSWLD
+143 PTHGDALRQRSWLD

-164 ADGPSSGWPYDGWSW
+164 ADGPSSGWPYDGWTW
-179 PHPDVAPAH
+179 PHPDAAPSRA
-188 PRQGARKASARTG
+188 RQSDRGAGGHAGR
-201 SNLPQTL
+201 NLPQPL
-208 RELRQLETE
+208 RELRRLETE
-217 PQPNGTRL
+217 PQLDGTRL
-225 TGVSLFVAQAR
+225 TGVSLFVAQTR
-236 LAASY
+236 LAADY

-256 SVSYRDLSDE
+256 SVSYRDLSNE

-293 LAAELVNGIGAEPGM
+293 LAAELVNGVGAKPGM
-308 PCLQELVRLRD
+308 PCLQELIRLRD
-319 RATELDADGMSS
+319 RAAELDSDGMAS

-345 VLHNLPAELATTADE
+345 VLHNLPAEFATSADE

-373 ERAVLCETGARDLTP
+373 ERAVLCEAGARDLTP
-388 KDMPA
+388 QDMPA
-393 HVPTDADVWKAMA
+393 HVPSDADVWKAMA

-529 RTLKPRPLAK
+529 RALKPRPLAK
-539 YLEKIIVQASAE
+539 YLEKIVVQASAE

-558 AESRKIT
+558 AESRKIV

-594 PAATTAPAPSSPAPT
+594 PATTAEATPIAQPAGS
-609 ASAPMAHPVHAGEKN
+609 GEKS
-624 AAPSVANPTATDG
+624 AA
-637 TTATA
+637 
-642 TSPAS
+642 
-647 PNPVAA
+647 PVAA
-653 ENGQTPCDLDFLEL
+653 ASPATSNMPAAATSATQPDPTTAVGDDMPCGLDGLEL
-667 KVIARVSEG
+667 EVIARVSEG
-676 KPFSDL
+676 RGFSDL

>member
-1 MNQDST
+1 MDQD
-7 QDAHT
+7 HK
-12 QGMPTQ
+12 QGGRTRGTSAQ
-18 DGRGS
+18 DGRGDS
-23 APDAGDT
+23 PAAID
-30 AGGAPHATPSRARR
+30 SRARQ
-44 VIDQIMQDASERE
+44 VIDRILQGASERE

-84 TPPAPGATTTPAAPA
+84 TASAAAPSAAPA
-99 ATPTGTGTAG
+99 DAG
-109 AAGTHPAPLP
+109 ATGMRPAPLP

-188 PRQGARKASARTG
+188 PRQGSRKASARAG

-241 EDDSAPSPFG
+241 EDDSAPSPLG

-256 SVSYRDLSDE
+256 SVSYRDLSNE
-266 ELRGYFAWRTAWR
+266 ELRGYFAWRAAWR

-293 LAAELVNGIGAEPGM
+293 LAAELVNGVGAKPGM
-308 PCLQELVRLRD
+308 PCLQELIRLRD
-319 RATELDADGMSS
+319 RAAELDADGAAS
-331 GLAFD
+331 GLALD

-345 VLHNLPAELATTADE
+345 VLHDLPAEFATSADE

-373 ERAVLCETGARDLTP
+373 ERAVLCEAGARDLTP
-388 KDMPA
+388 QDMPA
-393 HVPTDADVWKAMA
+393 HVPSDADVWKAMA

-529 RTLKPRPLAK
+529 RALKPRPLAK

-558 AESRKIT
+558 AESRKIV

-594 PAATTAPAPSSPAPT
+594 PAAPAPAAPAPAAQPS
-609 ASAPMAHPVHAGEKN
+609 HAGEKGV
-624 AAPSVANPTATDG
+624 APSA
-637 TTATA
+637 A
-642 TSPAS
+642 TSPLAGGTIS
-647 PNPVAA
+647 ADAPAA
-653 ENGQTPCDLDFLEL
+653 QGGPDDAAGGDMPCGLDGLEL
-667 KVIARVSEG
+667 EVIARVSEG
-676 KPFSDL
+676 RGFSDL
-682 LGPGKPMASVLVDS
+682 LGPGKPMASVLVDA

>member
-1 MNQDST
+1 MR
-7 QDAHT
+7 
-12 QGMPTQ
+12 PT
-18 DGRGS
+18 
-23 APDAGDT
+23 
-30 AGGAPHATPSRARR
+30 
-44 VIDQIMQDASERE
+44 
-57 RAIFSQRTFGDEP
+57 
-70 ILRTGADLRREREA
+70 
-84 TPPAPGATTTPAAPA
+84 
-99 ATPTGTGTAG
+99 
-109 AAGTHPAPLP
+109 PLP

-179 PHPDVAPAH
+179 PHPDVAPSR
-188 PRQGARKASARTG
+188 PRQGVRKASARAG

-236 LAASY
+236 LAAGY

-266 ELRGYFAWRTAWR
+266 ELRGYFSWRTAWR

-345 VLHNLPAELATTADE
+345 VLHNLPAELATSADE

-373 ERAVLCETGARDLTP
+373 ERAVLCEAGARGLTP

-424 SAAAVGAAVFRAL
+424 SAAAVGAAVFRTL
-437 ARHCG
+437 AKHCG

-458 NVGWFPF
+458 SVGWFPF

-486 TRVTTLAGRWFIRR
+486 TRVTTLAGRWFIYR
-500 GYEHAGKS
+500 GYEHVGKS

-529 RTLKPRPLAK
+529 RALKPRPLAK

-551 QRQRELE
+551 ERQRELE
-558 AESRKIT
+558 AESRKIV

-594 PAATTAPAPSSPAPT
+594 PAATTAPTPSSPAPVT
-609 ASAPMAHPVHAGEKN
+609 PAPVAQDAPSPQDASAPTAHPAHEGEKS
-624 AAPSVANPTATDG
+624 AAPSVATPTAADG
-637 TTATA
+637 TPAIV

-647 PNPVAA
+647 PSPVT
-653 ENGQTPCDLDFLEL
+653 EGDGQTPCGLDSLEL
-667 KVIARVSEG
+667 SAGRLHKREAVRRAWRHGDRVRRRRAAARSGLRRGRSRHLRPLKLPKEHLFY
-676 KPFSDL
+676 FSSMVYNGWSHHKEEVQWQL
-682 LGPGKPMASVLVDS
+682 NSRGACPSAS
-696 INEKL
+696 
-701 FDELGDTAIEYVDGE
+701 
-716 PRLVPD
+716 R
-722 YVEDVRDICGL
+722 R

>member
-1 MNQDST
+1 M
-7 QDAHT
+7 AAPGRRAGPPAARFP
-12 QGMPTQ
+12 QGV
-18 DGRGS
+18 
-23 APDAGDT
+23 
-30 AGGAPHATPSRARR
+30 RARR
-44 VIDQIMQDASERE
+44 QQ
-57 RAIFSQRTFGDEP
+57 
-70 ILRTGADLRREREA
+70 
-84 TPPAPGATTTPAAPA
+84 
-99 ATPTGTGTAG
+99 
-109 AAGTHPAPLP
+109 
-119 GASGREER
+119 
-127 AALRRAAR
+127 
-135 AELPPRPR
+135 
-143 PTHDDALRQRSWLD
+143 
-157 ELDAPLD
+157 
-164 ADGPSSGWPYDGWSW
+164 
-179 PHPDVAPAH
+179 
-188 PRQGARKASARTG
+188 
-201 SNLPQTL
+201 PQTL
-208 RELRQLETE
+208 RELRRLETE

-266 ELRGYFAWRTAWR
+266 ELRGYFSWRTAWR

-345 VLHNLPAELATTADE
+345 VLHNLPAELATSADE

-373 ERAVLCETGARDLTP
+373 ERAVLCEAGARGLTP

-437 ARHCG
+437 AKHCG

-458 NVGWFPF
+458 SVGWFPF

-486 TRVTTLAGRWFIRR
+486 TRVTTLAGRWFIYR
-500 GYEHAGKS
+500 GYEHVGKS

-529 RTLKPRPLAK
+529 RALKPRPLAK
-539 YLEKIIVQASAE
+539 YLEKIVVQASAE
-551 QRQRELE
+551 ERRRELE
-558 AESRKIT
+558 AESRKIV

-637 TTATA
+637 TTEAA

-653 ENGQTPCDLDFLEL
+653 EDGQTPCGLDFLEL

>member
-1 MNQDST
+1 MRDERVR
-7 QDAHT
+7 
-12 QGMPTQ
+12 
-18 DGRGS
+18 DGRDGT
-23 APDAGDT
+23 PDEGD
-30 AGGAPHATPSRARR
+30 SRARQVLDR
-44 VIDQIMQDASERE
+44 IMRGASERE

-70 ILRTGADLRREREA
+70 ILRTGADLRRERKAAASAASETTSAAAHAHA
-84 TPPAPGATTTPAAPA
+84 THASRADAADA
-99 ATPTGTGTAG
+99 ADARPV
-109 AAGTHPAPLP
+109 PLP
-119 GASGREER
+119 GAPGREER

-135 AELPPRPR
+135 AGLPPRPH
-143 PTHDDALRQRSWLD
+143 PTHGDARRQRNWLD

-164 ADGPSSGWPYDGWSW
+164 ADGPSSGWPYDGWTW
-179 PHPDVAPAH
+179 PHPDVAPSR
-188 PRQGARKASARTG
+188 PRQGTRKTAARAGR
-201 SNLPQTL
+201 NLPQPL
-208 RELRQLETE
+208 RELRRLETE
-217 PQPNGTRL
+217 PQPDGTRL

-236 LAASY
+236 LAADY
-241 EDDSAPSPFG
+241 EDDSAPSPLG

-256 SVSYRDLSDE
+256 SVSYRDLSNE
-266 ELRGYFAWRTAWR
+266 ELRGYFAWRAAWR

-293 LAAELVNGIGAEPGM
+293 LAAELVNGVGAKPGM
-308 PCLQELVRLRD
+308 PCLQELIRLRD
-319 RATELDADGMSS
+319 RAAELDADGAAS
-331 GLAFD
+331 GLALD

-345 VLHNLPAELATTADE
+345 VLHDLPAEFATSADE

-373 ERAVLCETGARDLTP
+373 ERAVLCEAGARDLTP
-388 KDMPA
+388 QDMPA
-393 HVPTDADVWKAMA
+393 HVPSDADVWKAMA

-486 TRVTTLAGRWFIRR
+486 TRVTTLAGRWFICR

-529 RTLKPRPLAK
+529 RALKPRPLAK

-558 AESRKIT
+558 AESRKIV

-594 PAATTAPAPSSPAPT
+594 PNAPAPAAPVPAAPAPT
-609 ASAPMAHPVHAGEKN
+609 AQPSHAGEKGV
-624 AAPSVANPTATDG
+624 APSA
-637 TTATA
+637 A
-642 TSPAS
+642 TSPLAGGTIS
-647 PNPVAA
+647 ADAPAA
-653 ENGQTPCDLDFLEL
+653 QGGPDDAAGGDMSCGLNGLEL
-667 KVIARVSEG
+667 EVIARVSEG
-676 KPFSDL
+676 RGFSDL
-682 LGPGKPMASVLVDS
+682 LGPGRPMASVLVDS

>member
-1 MNQDST
+1 MDQDYK
-7 QDAHT
+7 
-12 QGMPTQ
+12 QGGRARGTSAQ
-18 DGRGS
+18 DGRGDS
-23 APDAGDT
+23 PAAID
-30 AGGAPHATPSRARR
+30 SRARQ
-44 VIDQIMQDASERE
+44 VIDRILQGASERE

-84 TPPAPGATTTPAAPA
+84 TASAAAPSAAPA
-99 ATPTGTGTAG
+99 DAG
-109 AAGTHPAPLP
+109 ATGMRPTPLP

-179 PHPDVAPAH
+179 PHPDVAPSR
-188 PRQGARKASARTG
+188 PRQGVRKASARAG

-236 LAASY
+236 LAAGY

-266 ELRGYFAWRTAWR
+266 ELRGYFSWRTAWR
-279 AHREDRIPYTYGHI
+279 SHREDRIPYTYGHI

-345 VLHNLPAELATTADE
+345 VLHNLPAELATSADE

-373 ERAVLCETGARDLTP
+373 ERAVLCEAGARGLTP

-424 SAAAVGAAVFRAL
+424 SAAAVGAAVFRTL
-437 ARHCG
+437 AKHCG

-458 NVGWFPF
+458 SVGWFPF

-486 TRVTTLAGRWFIRR
+486 TRVTTLAGRWFIYR
-500 GYEHAGKS
+500 GYEHVGKS

-529 RTLKPRPLAK
+529 RALKPRPLAK

-551 QRQRELE
+551 ERQRELE
-558 AESRKIT
+558 VQARRHSRRSGHNPRGAPCGRGDRGRARRNDRAHSVLT
-565 IDLSKLGGIRAAAAT
+565 RASHTRASRSRRAVPTGRVRPHGPSGARGREERRPLGRNPNRCRWHACDCDV
-580 TREALLVDEEIEDE
+580 TRESE
-594 PAATTAPAPSSPAPT
+594 PRHRGGWPDAVRPGLPRAQGHRT
-609 ASAPMAHPVHAGEKN
+609 
-624 AAPSVANPTATDG
+624 
-637 TTATA
+637 
-642 TSPAS
+642 
-647 PNPVAA
+647 
-653 ENGQTPCDLDFLEL
+653 
-667 KVIARVSEG
+667 RVRG
-676 KPFSDL
+676 KAF
-682 LGPGKPMASVLVDS
+682 LGPAWVLVDS

>member
-1 MNQDST
+1 MDQDPMR
-7 QDAHT
+7 DERVR
-12 QGMPTQ
+12 
-18 DGRGS
+18 DGRDGT
-23 APDAGDT
+23 PDEGD
-30 AGGAPHATPSRARR
+30 SRARQVLDR
-44 VIDQIMQDASERE
+44 IMRGASERE

-70 ILRTGADLRREREA
+70 ILRTGADLRRERKAAASAASE
-84 TPPAPGATTTPAAPA
+84 TTSA
-99 ATPTGTGTAG
+99 ATHVHATHAD
-109 AAGTHPAPLP
+109 AADARPAPLP
-119 GASGREER
+119 GAPGREER

-164 ADGPSSGWPYDGWSW
+164 ADGPSSGWPYDGWTW
-179 PHPDVAPAH
+179 PHPDVAPSH
-188 PRQGARKASARTG
+188 PRQDARKAAARAG
-201 SNLPQTL
+201 RNLPQTL
-208 RELRQLETE
+208 RELRRLETE

-236 LAASY
+236 LAADY

-256 SVSYRDLSDE
+256 SVSYRDLSNE

-293 LAAELVNGIGAEPGM
+293 LAAELVNGVGAKPGM
-308 PCLQELVRLRD
+308 PCLKELIRLRD
-319 RATELDADGMSS
+319 RAAELDADGMAS

-345 VLHNLPAELATTADE
+345 VLHNLPAEFATSADE

-373 ERAVLCETGARDLTP
+373 ERAVLCEAGARDLTP
-388 KDMPA
+388 QDMPA
-393 HVPTDADVWKAMA
+393 HVPSDADVWKAMA
-406 ALSSYN
+406 VLSSYN

-529 RTLKPRPLAK
+529 RALKPRPLAK

-558 AESRKIT
+558 AESRKIV

-594 PAATTAPAPSSPAPT
+594 PTTTAEGFPIAPPAGS
-609 ASAPMAHPVHAGEKN
+609 GEKS
-624 AAPSVANPTATDG
+624 AA
-637 TTATA
+637 
-642 TSPAS
+642 
-647 PNPVAA
+647 PVAA
-653 ENGQTPCDLDFLEL
+653 ASLATSNMPAAATLATQPDPTTAVDDDIPCGLDDLEL
-667 KVIARVSEG
+667 QVVARVSEG

-682 LGPGKPMASVLVDS
+682 LGPGKPMASVLIDS

-716 PRLVPD
+716 PRLVAD

>member
-1 MNQDST
+1 MRDERVR
-7 QDAHT
+7 
-12 QGMPTQ
+12 
-18 DGRGS
+18 DGRDGT
-23 APDAGDT
+23 PDEGD
-30 AGGAPHATPSRARR
+30 SRARQVLDR
-44 VIDQIMQDASERE
+44 IMRGASERE

-70 ILRTGADLRREREA
+70 ILRTGADLRRERKAAASAASETTSAAVHVHA
-84 TPPAPGATTTPAAPA
+84 THASRATHADAADA
-99 ATPTGTGTAG
+99 ADAR
-109 AAGTHPAPLP
+109 PAPLP

-188 PRQGARKASARTG
+188 PRQGSRKASARAG

-208 RELRQLETE
+208 HELRQLETE

-256 SVSYRDLSDE
+256 SVSYRDLSNE

-308 PCLQELVRLRD
+308 PCLQELIRLRD
-319 RATELDADGMSS
+319 RAAELDADGAAS

-345 VLHNLPAELATTADE
+345 VLHDLPAEFATSADE

-373 ERAVLCETGARDLTP
+373 ERAVLCEAGARDLTP
-388 KDMPA
+388 QDMPA
-393 HVPTDADVWKAMA
+393 HVPSDADVWKAMA

-486 TRVTTLAGRWFIRR
+486 THVTTLTGRWFIRR

-529 RTLKPRPLAK
+529 RALKPRPLAK

-551 QRQRELE
+551 QRQRELD
-558 AESRKIT
+558 AESRKIV

-594 PAATTAPAPSSPAPT
+594 PNAPAPAAPVPAAPAPT
-609 ASAPMAHPVHAGEKN
+609 AQPSHAGEKGV
-624 AAPSVANPTATDG
+624 APSA
-637 TTATA
+637 A
-642 TSPAS
+642 TSPLAGGTIS
-647 PNPVAA
+647 ADAPAA
-653 ENGQTPCDLDFLEL
+653 QGGPDDAAGGDMPCGLDGLEL
-667 KVIARVSEG
+667 EVIARVSEG
-676 KPFSDL
+676 RGFSDL
-682 LGPGKPMASVLVDS
+682 LGPGRPMASVLVDS

-716 PRLVPD
+716 PLLVPD

>member
-1 MNQDST
+1 MDQDYK
-7 QDAHT
+7 
-12 QGMPTQ
+12 QGGRARGTSAQ
-18 DGRGS
+18 DGRGDS
-23 APDAGDT
+23 PAAID
-30 AGGAPHATPSRARR
+30 SRARQ
-44 VIDQIMQDASERE
+44 VIDRILQGASERE

-84 TPPAPGATTTPAAPA
+84 TASAAAPSAATSSSAPADAGATGMR
-99 ATPTGTGTAG
+99 PT
-109 AAGTHPAPLP
+109 PLP

-179 PHPDVAPAH
+179 PHPDVAPSR
-188 PRQGARKASARTG
+188 PRQGVRKASARAG

-236 LAASY
+236 LAAGY

-266 ELRGYFAWRTAWR
+266 ELRGYFSWRTAWR

-345 VLHNLPAELATTADE
+345 VLHNLPAELATSADE

-373 ERAVLCETGARDLTP
+373 ERAVLCEAGARGLTP

-424 SAAAVGAAVFRAL
+424 SAAAVGAAVFRTL
-437 ARHCG
+437 AKHCG

-458 NVGWFPF
+458 SVGWFPF

-486 TRVTTLAGRWFIRR
+486 TRVTTLAGRWFIYR
-500 GYEHAGKS
+500 GYEHVGKS

-529 RTLKPRPLAK
+529 RALKPRPLAK
-539 YLEKIIVQASAE
+539 YLEKIVVQASAE
-551 QRQRELE
+551 ERQRELE
-558 AESRKIT
+558 AESRKIV

-594 PAATTAPAPSSPAPT
+594 PAATTAPTPSSPAPVT
-609 ASAPMAHPVHAGEKN
+609 PAPVAQDAPSPQDASAPTAHPAHEGEKS
-624 AAPSVANPTATDG
+624 AAPSVATPTAADG
-637 TTATA
+637 TPAIV

-647 PNPVAA
+647 PSPVT
-653 ENGQTPCDLDFLEL
+653 EGDGQTPCGLDSLEL

>member
-1 MNQDST
+1 MDQDPMR
-7 QDAHT
+7 DERVR
-12 QGMPTQ
+12 
-18 DGRGS
+18 DGRDGT
-23 APDAGDT
+23 PDEGD
-30 AGGAPHATPSRARR
+30 SRARQVLDR
-44 VIDQIMQDASERE
+44 IMRGASERE

-70 ILRTGADLRREREA
+70 ILRTGADLRRERKAAASAASETTSAAVHVHA
-84 TPPAPGATTTPAAPA
+84 THASRADAADA
-99 ATPTGTGTAG
+99 ADARPV
-109 AAGTHPAPLP
+109 PLP
-119 GASGREER
+119 GAPGREER

-164 ADGPSSGWPYDGWSW
+164 ADEPSSGWPYDGWTW
-179 PHPDVAPAH
+179 PHPDAAPSR
-188 PRQGARKASARTG
+188 PRQGTRKTAARAND
-201 SNLPQTL
+201 NLPQTL
-208 RELRQLETE
+208 RELRRLETE
-217 PQPNGTRL
+217 SQPDGTRL
-225 TGVSLFVAQAR
+225 TGISLFVAQAR
-236 LAASY
+236 LAAGY

-256 SVSYRDLSDE
+256 NVSYRDLSND
-266 ELRGYFAWRTAWR
+266 ELRGYFAWRTTWR

-293 LAAELVNGIGAEPGM
+293 LAAELVNGVGVDPGM
-308 PCLQELVRLRD
+308 PCLKELIRLRD
-319 RATELDADGMSS
+319 RAAELDSDGMAS

-336 ARRWIRDYA
+336 ARHWIRDYA
-345 VLHNLPAELATTADE
+345 VLHNLPAEFATSADE

-373 ERAVLCETGARDLTP
+373 ERAVLCEAGARDLTP
-388 KDMPA
+388 QDMPA
-393 HVPTDADVWKAMA
+393 HVPSDADVWKAMA
-406 ALSSYN
+406 TLSSYN

-486 TRVTTLAGRWFIRR
+486 TRVTTLAGRWFICR

-529 RTLKPRPLAK
+529 RALKPRPLAK

-558 AESRKIT
+558 AESRKIV

-594 PAATTAPAPSSPAPT
+594 PNAPAPAAPVPAAPAPT
-609 ASAPMAHPVHAGEKN
+609 AQPSHAGEKGV
-624 AAPSVANPTATDG
+624 APSA
-637 TTATA
+637 A
-642 TSPAS
+642 TSPLAGGTIS
-647 PNPVAA
+647 ADAPAA
-653 ENGQTPCDLDFLEL
+653 QGGPDDAAGGDMSCGLNGLEL
-667 KVIARVSEG
+667 EVIARVSEG
-676 KPFSDL
+676 RGFSDL
-682 LGPGKPMASVLVDS
+682 LGPGRPMASVLVDS

>member
-1 MNQDST
+1 MRDERVR
-7 QDAHT
+7 
-12 QGMPTQ
+12 
-18 DGRGS
+18 DGRDGT
-23 APDAGDT
+23 PDEGD
-30 AGGAPHATPSRARR
+30 SRARQVLDR
-44 VIDQIMQDASERE
+44 IMRGASERE

-70 ILRTGADLRREREA
+70 ILRTGADLRRERKAAASAASETTSAAVHVHA
-84 TPPAPGATTTPAAPA
+84 THASRATHADAADARPV
-99 ATPTGTGTAG
+99 
-109 AAGTHPAPLP
+109 PLP
-119 GASGREER
+119 GAPGREER

-164 ADGPSSGWPYDGWSW
+164 ADEPSSGWPYDGWTW
-179 PHPDVAPAH
+179 PHPDAAPSR
-188 PRQGARKASARTG
+188 PRQGTRKTAARAND
-201 SNLPQTL
+201 NLPQTL

-217 PQPNGTRL
+217 SQPDGTRL
-225 TGVSLFVAQAR
+225 TGISLVVAQAR
-236 LAASY
+236 LAAGY

-256 SVSYRDLSDE
+256 SVSYRDLSND
-266 ELRGYFAWRTAWR
+266 ELRGYFAWRTTWR

-293 LAAELVNGIGAEPGM
+293 LAAELVNGVGAKPGM
-308 PCLQELVRLRD
+308 PCLQELIRLRD
-319 RATELDADGMSS
+319 RAAELDADGMAS

-336 ARRWIRDYA
+336 ARHWIRDYA
-345 VLHNLPAELATTADE
+345 VLHNLPAEFATSADE

-373 ERAVLCETGARDLTP
+373 ERAVLCEAGARDLTP
-388 KDMPA
+388 QDMPA
-393 HVPTDADVWKAMA
+393 HVPSDADVWKAMA

-486 TRVTTLAGRWFIRR
+486 TRVTTLAGRWFICR

-529 RTLKPRPLAK
+529 RALKPRPLAK

-551 QRQRELE
+551 QRQRELD
-558 AESRKIT
+558 AESRKIV

-594 PAATTAPAPSSPAPT
+594 PNAPAPAAPVPAAPAPT
-609 ASAPMAHPVHAGEKN
+609 AQPSHAGEKGI
-624 AAPSVANPTATDG
+624 APSA
-637 TTATA
+637 A
-642 TSPAS
+642 TSPLAGGTIS
-647 PNPVAA
+647 ADAPAA
-653 ENGQTPCDLDFLEL
+653 QGGPDDAAGGDMPCGLDGLEL
-667 KVIARVSEG
+667 EVIARVSEG
-676 KPFSDL
+676 RGFSDL
-682 LGPGKPMASVLVDS
+682 LGPGRPMASVLVDS

>member
-7 QDAHT
+7 QGERARGT
-12 QGMPTQ
+12 SAR
-18 DGRGS
+18 DGRGDS
-23 APDAGDT
+23 PAAID
-30 AGGAPHATPSRARR
+30 SRARQ
-44 VIDQIMQDASERE
+44 VIDRILQGASERE

-84 TPPAPGATTTPAAPA
+84 TASAAAPSAAPA
-99 ATPTGTGTAG
+99 DAG
-109 AAGTHPAPLP
+109 ATGMRPTPLP

-179 PHPDVAPAH
+179 PHPDVAPSH
-188 PRQGARKASARTG
+188 PRQGSRKASARAG

-345 VLHNLPAELATTADE
+345 VLHNLPAELATSADE

-373 ERAVLCETGARDLTP
+373 ERAVLCEAGARGLTP

-437 ARHCG
+437 AKHCG

-458 NVGWFPF
+458 SVGWFPF

-500 GYEHAGKS
+500 GYEHVGKS

-529 RTLKPRPLAK
+529 RALKPRPLAK
-539 YLEKIIVQASAE
+539 YLEKIV
-551 QRQRELE
+551 
-558 AESRKIT
+558 
-565 IDLSKLGGIRAAAAT
+565 
-580 TREALLVDEEIEDE
+580 
-594 PAATTAPAPSSPAPT
+594 
-609 ASAPMAHPVHAGEKN
+609 
-624 AAPSVANPTATDG
+624 
-637 TTATA
+637 
-642 TSPAS
+642 
-647 PNPVAA
+647 
-653 ENGQTPCDLDFLEL
+653 
-667 KVIARVSEG
+667 
-676 KPFSDL
+676 
-682 LGPGKPMASVLVDS
+682 
-696 INEKL
+696 
-701 FDELGDTAIEYVDGE
+701 
-716 PRLVPD
+716 
-722 YVEDVRDICGL
+722 

>member
-1 MNQDST
+1 MDQDYK
-7 QDAHT
+7 
-12 QGMPTQ
+12 QGGRARGTSAQ
-18 DGRGS
+18 DGRGDS
-23 APDAGDT
+23 PAAID
-30 AGGAPHATPSRARR
+30 SRARQ
-44 VIDQIMQDASERE
+44 VIDRILQGASERE

-70 ILRTGADLRREREA
+70 APADA
-84 TPPAPGATTTPAAPA
+84 GATGMR
-99 ATPTGTGTAG
+99 PT
-109 AAGTHPAPLP
+109 PLP

-179 PHPDVAPAH
+179 PHPDVAPSR
-188 PRQGARKASARTG
+188 PRQGVRKASARAG

-236 LAASY
+236 LAAGY

-345 VLHNLPAELATTADE
+345 VLHNLPAELATSADE

-373 ERAVLCETGARDLTP
+373 ERAVLCEAGARGLTP

-437 ARHCG
+437 AKHCG

-458 NVGWFPF
+458 SVGWFPF

-486 TRVTTLAGRWFIRR
+486 TRVTTLAGRWFIYR
-500 GYEHAGKS
+500 GYEHVGKS

-529 RTLKPRPLAK
+529 RALKPRPLAK

-551 QRQRELE
+551 ERQRELE
-558 AESRKIT
+558 AETPQRPQPARRSLWTRRSRT
-565 IDLSKLGGIRAAAAT
+565 SPPQRPRPLRPHPRRLRPPPRPIRCTRTRRTPLPRSQTPPPPMARPRQQRHPRARTPSPPRMARRHAAWT
-580 TREALLVDEEIEDE
+580 
-594 PAATTAPAPSSPAPT
+594 PSSSRSSHACPR
-609 ASAPMAHPVHAGEKN
+609 ASLSRICSAR
-624 AAPSVANPTATDG
+624 
-637 TTATA
+637 
-642 TSPAS
+642 AS
-647 PNPVAA
+647 PWH
-653 ENGQTPCDLDFLEL
+653 PCW
-667 KVIARVSEG
+667 
-676 KPFSDL
+676 
-682 LGPGKPMASVLVDS
+682 
-696 INEKL
+696 
-701 FDELGDTAIEYVDGE
+701 
-716 PRLVPD
+716 
-722 YVEDVRDICGL
+722 

>member
-1 MNQDST
+1 MDQD
-7 QDAHT
+7 HK
-12 QGMPTQ
+12 QGGRTRGTSAQ
-18 DGRGS
+18 DGRGDS
-23 APDAGDT
+23 PAAID
-30 AGGAPHATPSRARR
+30 SRARQ
-44 VIDQIMQDASERE
+44 VIDRILQGASERE

-84 TPPAPGATTTPAAPA
+84 TASAAAPSAAPA
-99 ATPTGTGTAG
+99 DAG
-109 AAGTHPAPLP
+109 ATGMRPAPLP

-188 PRQGARKASARTG
+188 PRQGSRKASARAG

-236 LAASY
+236 LAADY
-241 EDDSAPSPFG
+241 EDDSAPSPLG

-256 SVSYRDLSDE
+256 SVSYRDLSNE

-293 LAAELVNGIGAEPGM
+293 LAAELVNGIGAKPGM
-308 PCLQELVRLRD
+308 PCLQELIRLRD
-319 RATELDADGMSS
+319 RAAELDADGAAS
-331 GLAFD
+331 GLALD

-345 VLHNLPAELATTADE
+345 VLHDLPAEFATSADE

-373 ERAVLCETGARDLTP
+373 ERAVLCEAGARDLTP
-388 KDMPA
+388 QDMPA
-393 HVPTDADVWKAMA
+393 HVPSDADVWKAMA

-486 TRVTTLAGRWFIRR
+486 TRVTTLAGRWFICR

-529 RTLKPRPLAK
+529 RALKPRPLAK

-551 QRQRELE
+551 QRQRELD
-558 AESRKIT
+558 AESRKIV

-594 PAATTAPAPSSPAPT
+594 PATTPAPTPAPVAPAPA
-609 ASAPMAHPVHAGEKN
+609 AHPAYADEMS
-624 AAPSVANPTATDG
+624 AAPSA
-637 TTATA
+637 A
-642 TSPAS
+642 TSPLAGGTIS
-647 PNPVAA
+647 ADAPAA
-653 ENGQTPCDLDFLEL
+653 QGGPDDAAGGDMPCGLDGLEL
-667 KVIARVSEG
+667 EVIARVSEG
-676 KPFSDL
+676 RGFSDL
-682 LGPGKPMASVLVDS
+682 LGPGRPMASVLVDS